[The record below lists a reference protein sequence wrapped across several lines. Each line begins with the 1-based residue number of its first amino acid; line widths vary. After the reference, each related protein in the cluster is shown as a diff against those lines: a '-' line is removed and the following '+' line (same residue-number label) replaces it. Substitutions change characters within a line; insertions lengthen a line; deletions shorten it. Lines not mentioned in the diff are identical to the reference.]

1 MILAITDVYPRVVLY
16 HYLSK
21 IDFLKVSPLG
31 SAVGVDRDGKQS
43 ERSLVAEKLIID
55 NSICSP
61 ANTPQLTKGLAVSP
75 EGLFLLAITVTT
87 HVVRLKLFRL
97 KAEGGRRARLPNFGG
112 NI

>member
-61 ANTPQLTKGLAVSP
+61 ANTPNSQKVLRFHRKTF
-75 EGLFLLAITVTT
+75 FLLAITR
-87 HVVRLKLFRL
+87 H
-97 KAEGGRRARLPNFGG
+97 
-112 NI
+112 